1 MRKLRPII
9 WRRLGRSAS
18 GAEIAETAM
27 ILPLLFVVIMA
38 IFWFGQ
44 AFRYYGTITHAARQ
58 GARAAVAP
66 ACATC
71 TAASMTVMVQN
82 ATNAVNNALSAANL
96 DPTQALAP
104 VPPPTLCSCGSA
116 YPCGSALTCQ
126 NASGSNV
133 CVQPNVQLSYPS
145 QGGAGTCGTSVSFGY
160 KYPFHFTLPCYPQ
173 PCTSLDLN
181 KITLPAQAE
190 MRWRHSHSP
199 PPTGDSTFSRTITDH
214 QRPTEA
220 RRSRSQITEFALS
233 LPLLVLFVVGIFDF
247 SSAVTLKQKLTNAAR
262 DAARVAAA
270 DPAND
275 LIGGTTPV
283 PASVIDAF
291 YVVDNY
297 LISEK
302 INECGLKTAEPTPA
316 GVPAT
321 GCPQRSHFLL

>member
-1 MRKLRPII
+1 MRKLRSTI
-9 WRRLGRSAS
+9 WRSLARSTS

-58 GARAAVAP
+58 GARAAVVP

-71 TAASMTVMVQN
+71 TAASTTVMVQN

-116 YPCGSALTCQ
+116 YPCGSAMTCQ

-160 KYPFHFTLPCYPQ
+160 KYPFHFALPCYPQ

-190 MRWRHSHSP
+190 MRLE
-199 PPTGDSTFSRTITDH
+199 T
-214 QRPTEA
+214 Q
-220 RRSRSQITEFALS
+220 
-233 LPLLVLFVVGIFDF
+233 
-247 SSAVTLKQKLTNAAR
+247 
-262 DAARVAAA
+262 
-270 DPAND
+270 
-275 LIGGTTPV
+275 
-283 PASVIDAF
+283 
-291 YVVDNY
+291 
-297 LISEK
+297 
-302 INECGLKTAEPTPA
+302 
-316 GVPAT
+316 
-321 GCPQRSHFLL
+321 